1 MMVVRNEKATIWKIP
16 SVIIRF
22 QNVALWIEDAEK
34 TGGRNWKEDIY
45 PAANFLN
52 IEICTDWGVVAF
64 EAQWSEWG
72 KADFNGP

>member
-1 MMVVRNEKATIWKIP
+1 MKM
-16 SVIIRF
+16 
-22 QNVALWIEDAEK
+22 K
-34 TGGRNWKEDIY
+34 TGWRNWKEDIY

-52 IEICTDWGVVAF
+52 IEICTDLGVVAF